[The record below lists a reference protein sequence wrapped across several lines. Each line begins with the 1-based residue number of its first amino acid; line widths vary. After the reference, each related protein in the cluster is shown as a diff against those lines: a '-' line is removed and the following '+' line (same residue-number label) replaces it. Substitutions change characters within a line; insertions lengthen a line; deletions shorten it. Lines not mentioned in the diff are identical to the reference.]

1 MIQENSPFV
10 KAFLKFFRVG
20 RIEWKELNPKKGR
33 TFRMTRFHRLLALLL
48 PLLLLLPLAVF
59 PVSATE
65 SASLYPFSFAFEEYW
80 YRDAVPAATFSTS
93 LPHKSCLLME
103 ASTGRVLFE
112 SNADDQL
119 PIASVTKVMATLLIV
134 EAIDGGRLSLQDT
147 VTVSDRAASMGGSQV
162 FLEPGEQMSVDDLLK
177 SLIVVSANDATVA
190 LAEAVCGSEEA
201 FIAEM
206 NEKAN
211 ALGLTNTHFVN
222 TNGLPIEGHYSSA
235 RDVAL
240 TTRELLKH
248 PLVLN
253 YTTIWM
259 DSIRD
264 GAFGLANTNKL
275 IRFYQGANGM
285 KTGFTSEAGYCLS
298 GTAARNG
305 MQLIAVVLGSPTSDD
320 RFALAKQL
328 LDFGFANYT
337 LTTPTAELPPSLPV
351 ARGVAD
357 TVPLTCEVPPLLME
371 KGQAGELT
379 QQLSLP
385 DAVDAPV
392 RAGQVVGT
400 VRFLRDGEPVASVPV
415 CAAADVEKI
424 GFGTLL
430 GRILTNIFGV
440 W

>member
-1 MIQENSPFV
+1 
-10 KAFLKFFRVG
+10 
-20 RIEWKELNPKKGR
+20 
-33 TFRMTRFHRLLALLL
+33 MTRFHRLLALLL
-48 PLLLLLPLAVF
+48 PLLLLLPLAAF
-59 PVSATE
+59 PVGATE

-80 YRDAVPAATFSTS
+80 YRDAVPAATFTTS

-119 PIASVTKVMATLLIV
+119 PIASVTKVMATLLIA

-206 NEKAN
+206 NEKAS

-222 TNGLPIEGHYSSA
+222 TNGLPVEGHYSSA

-298 GTAARNG
+298 GTAVRNE

-328 LDFGFANYT
+328 LDFGFANYA

-351 ARGVAD
+351 TRGVTE
-357 TVPLTCEVPPLLME
+357 TVPLTCEVPPLLLE
-371 KGQAGELT
+371 KGQSGELT

-392 RAGQVVGT
+392 RVGQVVGT
-400 VRFLRDGEPVASVPV
+400 LRFLRDGEPVASVPV